1 MKIKDVE
8 KRTGITSYNI
18 RFYEKENLLIP
29 KRNPVNGYREYTEE
43 DILLLNRIKML
54 RMLDIPVSD
63 IRKILYEKEALT
75 SVLNTHLLKIKEEE
89 NRLRQ
94 NYFLC
99 EELIKLDMSVTDLSE
114 EMLDKM
120 ISGKEEYIYQLERIK
135 RQDRIQKI
143 FDISKLLPLRCIYK
157 KNREA
162 RDMYVNVENVNFAYD
177 KKPILHDINFGMNK
191 GEITGLIGPNGA
203 GKSTMLKLMIKK
215 MKPNN
220 GKIIIGDNDI
230 FSIKRENNPVTFIP
244 DIPVYYEELTVW
256 EHLQFIKALYPEN
269 SVTVDSLIREFNLNQ
284 HLNKIPSALSKGTLQ
299 KLMIALALLRQYDVL
314 LADEPFNGLDPAQTY
329 KFKNTLKNLKKQD
342 KTILISTHLL
352 SLAED
357 FCDRYIF
364 LYDGRIVEQ
373 GTKAEILQKQQ
384 MNKETSLE
392 QIYMSLIGEGEHYA
406 GVQKTVMCE

>member
-1 MKIKDVE
+1 
-8 KRTGITSYNI
+8 
-18 RFYEKENLLIP
+18 
-29 KRNPVNGYREYTEE
+29 
-43 DILLLNRIKML
+43 
-54 RMLDIPVSD
+54 
-63 IRKILYEKEALT
+63 
-75 SVLNTHLLKIKEEE
+75 
-89 NRLRQ
+89 
-94 NYFLC
+94 
-99 EELIKLDMSVTDLSE
+99 
-114 EMLDKM
+114 
-120 ISGKEEYIYQLERIK
+120 
-135 RQDRIQKI
+135 
-143 FDISKLLPLRCIYK
+143 
-157 KNREA
+157 
-162 RDMYVNVENVNFAYD
+162 
-177 KKPILHDINFGMNK
+177 
-191 GEITGLIGPNGA
+191 
-203 GKSTMLKLMIKK
+203 
-215 MKPNN
+215 MKPDN

-284 HLNKIPSALSKGTLQ
+284 HLNK
-299 KLMIALALLRQYDVL
+299 LALLRQYDVL

-384 MNKETSLE
+384 MNKGTSLE

>member
-1 MKIKDVE
+1 
-8 KRTGITSYNI
+8 
-18 RFYEKENLLIP
+18 
-29 KRNPVNGYREYTEE
+29 
-43 DILLLNRIKML
+43 
-54 RMLDIPVSD
+54 
-63 IRKILYEKEALT
+63 
-75 SVLNTHLLKIKEEE
+75 
-89 NRLRQ
+89 
-94 NYFLC
+94 
-99 EELIKLDMSVTDLSE
+99 
-114 EMLDKM
+114 
-120 ISGKEEYIYQLERIK
+120 
-135 RQDRIQKI
+135 
-143 FDISKLLPLRCIYK
+143 
-157 KNREA
+157 
-162 RDMYVNVENVNFAYD
+162 MYVNVENVNFAYD

-314 LADEPFNGLDPAQTY
+314 LTDEPFNGLDPAQTY

-373 GTKAEILQKQQ
+373 GTKTEILQKQQ

>member
-1 MKIKDVE
+1 MLTEIQDIVK
-8 KRTGITSYNI
+8 KRDIGDEINEELLDYVMDGRI
-18 RFYEKENLLIP
+18 DDIEAELQAENLE
-29 KRNPVNGYREYTEE
+29 YR
-43 DILLLNRIKML
+43 K
-54 RMLDIPVSD
+54 
-63 IRKILYEKEALT
+63 ALT
-75 SVLNTHLLKIKEEE
+75 EVTLQE
-89 NRLRQ
+89 N
-94 NYFLC
+94 
-99 EELIKLDMSVTDLSE
+99 
-114 EMLDKM
+114 M
-120 ISGKEEYIYQLERIK
+120 IQA
-135 RQDRIQKI
+135 
-143 FDISKLLPLRCIYK
+143 RCIYK

-220 GKIIIGDNDI
+220 GKIIIGDNNI
-230 FSIKRENNPVTFIP
+230 FFIKRENNPVTFIP

-269 SVTVDSLIREFNLNQ
+269 SVTVNSLIREFNLNQ

>member
-1 MKIKDVE
+1 
-8 KRTGITSYNI
+8 
-18 RFYEKENLLIP
+18 
-29 KRNPVNGYREYTEE
+29 
-43 DILLLNRIKML
+43 
-54 RMLDIPVSD
+54 
-63 IRKILYEKEALT
+63 
-75 SVLNTHLLKIKEEE
+75 
-89 NRLRQ
+89 
-94 NYFLC
+94 
-99 EELIKLDMSVTDLSE
+99 
-114 EMLDKM
+114 
-120 ISGKEEYIYQLERIK
+120 
-135 RQDRIQKI
+135 
-143 FDISKLLPLRCIYK
+143 
-157 KNREA
+157 
-162 RDMYVNVENVNFAYD
+162 MYVNVENVNFAYD

-215 MKPNN
+215 MKPDN

-299 KLMIALALLRQYDVL
+299 KLMI
-314 LADEPFNGLDPAQTY
+314 
-329 KFKNTLKNLKKQD
+329 
-342 KTILISTHLL
+342 THLL

-384 MNKETSLE
+384 MNKGTSLE